1 VALPFPRIGFYS
13 AHDGRRLAVRVWN
26 GIDPPRARVVMLHG
40 ITSHGGWY
48 ERSCAHLNECGF
60 EVHFLDRRG
69 SGLNAEG
76 RGDVDRH
83 ETWIDDVTTYLDA
96 LGRERPVV
104 LAGISWG
111 GKLAAAVA
119 RRQPGLIQ
127 GLALITPGLYSQF
140 EPNLL
145 QRLALRIP
153 VRERMQN
160 RRLEIPLQ
168 PATLFSE
175 TPAWRNYVDQDPLS
189 LREVTF
195 RFVQNDNRLTRYAKQ
210 SASYLH
216 TPTLMMLAGRD
227 RIVTNSRCRA
237 YLGRVR
243 AAHKLLIEYPNAVHT
258 LEFETDPSRYLA
270 DLADWIGLAIAD

>member
-83 ETWIDDVTTYLDA
+83 ETWIDDVTTYLDT

-175 TPAWRNYVDQDPLS
+175 TPAWRKYVDQDPLS

-210 SASYLH
+210 SASYIH

-243 AAHKLLIEYPNAVHT
+243 AAHKVLIEYPNAVHT
-258 LEFETDPSRYLA
+258 LEFETDPSRYFA
-270 DLADWIGLAIAD
+270 DLADWIGLTIAE

>member
-258 LEFETDPSRYLA
+258 LEFETDPSRYFA
-270 DLADWIGLAIAD
+270 DLADWIGLTIAE

>member
-270 DLADWIGLAIAD
+270 DLADWIGLTIAD

>member
-175 TPAWRNYVDQDPLS
+175 TPAWRKYVDQDPLS

-243 AAHKLLIEYPNAVHT
+243 AAHKVLIEYPNAVHT
-258 LEFETDPSRYLA
+258 LEFETDPSRYFA
-270 DLADWIGLAIAD
+270 DLADWIGLTIAE

>member
-175 TPAWRNYVDQDPLS
+175 TPAWRKYVDQDPLS

-258 LEFETDPSRYLA
+258 LEFETDPSRYFA
-270 DLADWIGLAIAD
+270 DLADWIGLTIAE